1 MTNNAGKQGRA
12 QRLFRGLLGAT
23 MLLAGF
29 VATSCGGGGGGGS
42 TSNSVQLSSIAPNTG
57 PFIGG
62 LEVTLHGA
70 HFTNPSGA
78 PVVVRIGGQPCTN
91 VVMVDDGTITCV
103 TPAGTPGARATVQV
117 VNEVGSAQLANG
129 FRFYDAIPV
138 RSDLNGDG
146 LADLIVASPLDD
158 TAGVDAGAVLVFFGS
173 TQATGL
179 VDRTAANADV
189 RLLGQNARDNFGVSV
204 CAGDVD
210 GDGQDDLIIGANLVD
225 VAGVSDAGAVYVFHG
240 PLVGG
245 TTLPAI
251 AANVRLTGET
261 VASGDRFGTIVSVGD
276 VDADGVLDVCASAP
290 QHDRGNVAIDPTALD
305 TGCVYVFEGG
315 STLASRSAFQAE
327 YKLDGERRQDRL
339 GSGVAFGDF
348 NGDGVVEMAVGC
360 PLSDPSTPVLLQNAG
375 CVYVIPCGGSLAS
388 GTVSVAPIVITGEA
402 VEDQFGSVLASGD
415 VDGDGQVD
423 LIVGAPLNDYYE
435 YDGGRVYVFHGGAGF
450 GSAEAR
456 FADVKL
462 SGMATH
468 NSFGQT
474 LRVTDLDG
482 DNIADILIG
491 APHADYLNDGN
502 GRAYLFYGRPNLANA
517 VAVDA
522 DAMFNGENSQDDQL
536 GTALSVVDINGDHIA
551 DLIMSAARNSF
562 GAGRVYLFLSPTLG
576 QHLAATSDVQYSGTQ
591 AEGLFGAA
599 VAEGQ

>member
-450 GSAEAR
+450 GSTEAR